1 MSQSSCDSSPTISVK
16 GPSVATPPDSD
27 SDSDNELPLL
37 SSEPTTK
44 TLAKPGDGVS
54 KVFLHTSRKRLTV
67 VEKILRILRLCRLGK
82 RVADLSP
89 WHKEKLSEAEYQQ
102 LWERIRLDHS
112 LQVYVETKARFDYD
126 PSTTTFTLRMPSNTH
141 EFFLDKVVTN
151 IVLRLHGSTNPVVAE
166 AAKNINPGGSPSIKF
181 PNSETGIPSTNCP
194 DRVFRYGRGKYPRAI
209 FEISYSQK
217 RKDLDY
223 LADTYITGSEGR
235 VQLVV
240 GLNVEY
246 SATSKKA
253 TVSTWRPGT
262 ERDESGEE
270 LAVCKADIKDDIF
283 RTDDGAA
290 IKEGKWTIHVK
301 DLVSPEAWEALRA
314 EASSSGLQDRS
325 ATSSSSTAV
334 QDHDGD
340 DDNAS
345 IEIPFSD
352 LARFLKEAEEYDRD
366 EENDFVGS
374 QPVTK
379 RKWKDKRKRSV
390 TPGLDE
396 EREADFQHL
405 EQIEAERG
413 SQEDSDWIPAS
424 VVVVGSSRRTARRRR
439 VGN

>member
-1 MSQSSCDSSPTISVK
+1 MMLQSSCDSSPTISVK

-44 TLAKPGDGVS
+44 TLAKPGDNVS
-54 KVFLHTSRKRLTV
+54 KAFLHTSRKRLTV

-194 DRVFRYGRGKYPRAI
+194 DRVFRYDRGKYPRAI

-290 IKEGKWTIHVK
+290 IKEGKWTIH
-301 DLVSPEAWEALRA
+301 
-314 EASSSGLQDRS
+314 
-325 ATSSSSTAV
+325 
-334 QDHDGD
+334 DHDGD

-345 IEIPFSD
+345 IEIPFSN

-424 VVVVGSSRRTARRRR
+424 VVVVG
-439 VGN
+439 